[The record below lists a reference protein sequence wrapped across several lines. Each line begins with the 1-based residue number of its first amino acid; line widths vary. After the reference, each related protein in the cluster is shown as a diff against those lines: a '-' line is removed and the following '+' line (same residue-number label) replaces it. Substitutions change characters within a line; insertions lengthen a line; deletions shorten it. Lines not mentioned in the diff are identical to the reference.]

1 MKSVKVKGIPSTEI
15 IWVTRTLK
23 NGNVYYITSKK
34 IRDYYFLYQLVDGA
48 AKKISKARCPLDFDK
63 KIK

>member
-1 MKSVKVKGIPSTEI
+1 
-15 IWVTRTLK
+15 VTRTLK

-34 IRDYYFLYQLVDGA
+34 IRDYYYLYQLVDGA

-63 KIK
+63 IIK